1 MLTLARRILVA
12 LGLARTQ
19 VWQPGHYFSSGDEYQ
34 RWLESGTARIRD
46 MVDMEELRLLLAH
59 RNGYLREAALRRAGE
74 LHATA
79 LWTEVLGLCND
90 WVAPIRARA
99 KRVSLGWL
107 RDADISTLLPH
118 LPALAEL
125 ASRRREDHAAFVA
138 QFESRLMEDQNL
150 TSLFETAG
158 ASDSRKLARYC
169 FALLE
174 RSAFPQARLIEL
186 GLAKADVT
194 LQGRALQL
202 IRSLSAGEQ
211 AGYALSL
218 LASRRNYLRWYGLD
232 MLWRADPA
240 GAREVALGHL
250 LSPYAALRDKAFK
263 LSGLSREALLALAEQ
278 RLRSPGAGS
287 SDIRVGLLLL
297 ASGGKKDCAGL
308 VHSIYLKHPAP
319 TVRGAA
325 LLTLARLS
333 PEEAGP
339 LLLPAVVSEFSAVG
353 RAAMLAA
360 LALELKPSQAQWRE
374 LAAQANSA
382 TVAQRMHRWAHSMDK
397 WLELAVLLEI
407 ACLHPQHR
415 PFCFD
420 GTRRWTVAFNRSWE
434 ALDAETREWIFSN
447 LALLDGMGMK
457 LDGLKF
463 FLD

>member
-1 MLTLARRILVA
+1 MATFARRILLA
-12 LGLARTQ
+12 LGLAQTQ
-19 VWQPGHYFSSGDEYQ
+19 AWESEPYFSGNGDYD
-34 RWLESGTARIRD
+34 RWLEAGISRIRD
-46 MVDMEELRLLLAH
+46 MVDVEELRRLLGH
-59 RNGYLREAALRRAGE
+59 RNGYLREAALRRADA

-79 LWTEVLGLCND
+79 LWTEVFGLCND
-90 WVAPIRARA
+90 WVAPIRAKA
-99 KRVSLGWL
+99 KRVSLDWL
-107 RDADISTLLPH
+107 RDADIETLLPH

-125 ASRRREDHAAFVA
+125 VSRRREDHVGFVA
-138 QFESRLMEDQNL
+138 QFESRLIEDQNL
-150 TSLFETAG
+150 AVLFEAAG
-158 ASDSRKLARYC
+158 ADEPPRLARYC

-174 RSAFPQARLIEL
+174 RSAFPQSRLIGL

-194 LQGRALQL
+194 LQGRALQM
-202 IRSLSAGEQ
+202 IRSLPPGERVR
-211 AGYALSL
+211 YAQSL
-218 LASRRNYLRWYGLD
+218 LASRRNTLRWYGLD
-232 MLWRADPA
+232 MLWCADPA
-240 GAREVALGHL
+240 EAREVALSHL

-278 RLRSPGAGS
+278 RLRSPGTGS
-287 SDIRVGLLLL
+287 SDIRVGLSLL
-297 ASGGKKDCAGL
+297 ASSGKKDCAGL
-308 VHSIYLKHPAP
+308 AHSIFLHHSAP

-339 LLLPAVVSEFSAVG
+339 LLLPAVASEFSAVG
-353 RAAMLAA
+353 RAAVLAA

-382 TVAQRMHRWAHSMDK
+382 MVAQRLHRWAHSMDK

-434 ALDAETREWIFSN
+434 ALDTKTREWIFSN
-447 LALLDGMGMK
+447 LALLDGIGVK